1 MPGRARGQRVWPS
14 SGRRCCRCSKQTRFP
29 VAAASTVWAEVS
41 SRAADLTRD
50 QGLGTP
56 TGTDEFRGARRSDTG
71 RRGHDGPP
79 ERQERPWPG
88 PHTPYGSRRHDHLRR
103 VRDLGDGIPLL
114 LIASP
119 MDAVGFTT
127 LASHVTGRPVV
138 TYDPRA
144 PAAAGAATATASS
157 PRTSTP
163 RTCTGSLTRWAPVR
177 STSSPAGG
185 VRGAAARGAG
195 RLSGRRR
202 GSLPLDR
209 RRGPLRPT
217 SRCSAAR

>member
-1 MPGRARGQRVWPS
+1 MRSMLQAD
-14 SGRRCCRCSKQTRFP
+14 
-29 VAAASTVWAEVS
+29 ASRWRQLPTVWAEVS

-71 RRGHDGPP
+71 RRAHDDPP
-79 ERQERPWPG
+79 SARSDHGQD
-88 PHTPYGSRRHDHLRR
+88 HTPLMAPGATITYDVHG
-103 VRDLGDGIPLL
+103 DLGDGIPLL